1 VATTY
6 LPQWDS
12 LPHRFGPATGAVSS
26 PWARPS
32 LTVVLPCYNEAERL
46 PRTLRSLLAHL
57 SGVPGE
63 VEVLVVDDGSTD
75 ATVAAVQAIAAADAR
90 VRLLCLSPNRG
101 KGAAVRAGMLAA
113 EGEVIVFTDADGSYG
128 PSELDRII
136 RALAEAPVAIGARV
150 TTSGPLTRRVASG
163 VFSLAIRVLVGLP
176 FPDTQSGLKGFRRAA
191 AREIFSRA
199 RLDGFAF
206 DVEALL
212 LAGRLGLDVVEVSV
226 QAIERRGSKV
236 RVVADAHRMLGEVWA
251 VRQAVG
257 KGAYGG
263 VQQHPAGEPQTD
275 REVEGLRRVAPA
287 VQSVVPRAVV
297 SS

>member
-1 VATTY
+1 
-6 LPQWDS
+6 
-12 LPHRFGPATGAVSS
+12 
-26 PWARPS
+26 

-46 PRTLRSLLAHL
+46 PRTLQSLLAHL

-75 ATVAAVQAIAAADAR
+75 ATVAAARAIAAADAR

-113 EGEVIVFTDADGSYG
+113 EGELIVFTDADGSYG
-128 PSELDRII
+128 PSELDRIVG
-136 RALAEAPVAIGARV
+136 ALAEAPVAIGARV
-150 TTSGPLTRRVASG
+150 TSSGPLTRRVASRM
-163 VFSLAIRVLVGLP
+163 FRLAIRVLVGLP

-191 AREIFSRA
+191 AWEIFSRA

-236 RVVADAHRMLGEVWA
+236 RVLADAHRMLGDVWA
-251 VRQAVG
+251 VRRAVANG
-257 KGAYGG
+257 TYGG
-263 VQQHPAGEPQTD
+263 VQHPPPREPQTD
-275 REVEGLRRVAPA
+275 REVEGPRPVAPA
-287 VQSVVPRAVV
+287 VQPVVPRALCE
-297 SS
+297 SLTSH